1 MHPSTKAISAVIPA
15 HNASPFL
22 AETIESILAQTF
34 EEWELLIIDD
44 GSKDNTA
51 EIAKSYSQKDS
62 RIQLVQQINK
72 GVSAARNV
80 GVQLTQGQFIAF
92 LDADDR
98 WLPEKLATHLEHLK
112 LNPEVGVSF
121 GRVEFISYDGKPTG
135 LIASARLTN
144 LKAEHFLYNNPTI
157 TTSNLVVRRE
167 IFQQLPGFDP
177 DMSYSEDI
185 DWLFRV
191 LCSTQWKI
199 EAINQVLVEY
209 RITEKGL
216 SSDLYRIEEG
226 WKQLIAKAQKNAPQ
240 LVNNHY
246 PLAQAT
252 HLRYLARQTLR
263 LGLPPQV
270 GIDFMTRALQSDWR
284 LVFKEP
290 RRTLMT
296 SLAVYGKYL
305 FANFYPKLKF

>member
-1 MHPSTKAISAVIPA
+1 LQERQQNT
-15 HNASPFL
+15 
-22 AETIESILAQTF
+22 TF
-34 EEWELLIIDD
+34 
-44 GSKDNTA
+44 KQVN
-51 EIAKSYSQKDS
+51 Q
-62 RIQLVQQINK
+62 
-72 GVSAARNV
+72 GVSAARNA

-98 WLPEKLATHLEHLK
+98 WLPQKLATHIEHLK

-121 GRVEFISYDGKPTG
+121 GKVKFLSYDGQPTG
-135 LIASARLTN
+135 TIASARLTN

-167 IFQQLPGFDP
+167 VFQQLPGFDP

-191 LCSTQWKI
+191 MCTTKWEI

-209 RITEKGL
+209 RITERGL

-226 WKQLIAKAQKNAPQ
+226 WKQLIAKAKKHAPQ
-240 LVNNHY
+240 LVNHHY

-270 GIDFMTRALQSDWR
+270 GIDFMTRAIQSDWR

-296 SLAVYGKYL
+296 SLAVYSKYL

>member
-1 MHPSTKAISAVIPA
+1 MTPLNSVVSAVIPA
-15 HNASPFL
+15 YNASLFVS
-22 AETIESILAQTF
+22 ETIESVLAQTF
-34 EEWELLIIDD
+34 EDWELLIIDD
-44 GSKDNTA
+44 GSTDNTA
-51 EIAKSYSQKDS
+51 EIAEHYCKKDS
-62 RIQLVQQINK
+62 RIRLLKQVNQ
-72 GVSAARNV
+72 GVSAARNAAV
-80 GVQLTQGQFIAF
+80 ELTQGQFIAF

-98 WLPEKLATHLEHLK
+98 WLPQKLATHIEHLK

-121 GRVEFISYDGKPTG
+121 GRVEFISYGGQPTG
-135 LIASARLTN
+135 TIASGRLSN

-167 IFQQLPGFDP
+167 VFQQLPGFDP

-191 LCSTQWKI
+191 MCNTKWEI

-209 RITEKGL
+209 RITERGL

-226 WKQLIAKAQKNAPQ
+226 WKQLIAKAKKHAPQ
-240 LVNNHY
+240 LVNHHY

-270 GIDFMTRALQSDWR
+270 GIDFMTRAIQSDWR